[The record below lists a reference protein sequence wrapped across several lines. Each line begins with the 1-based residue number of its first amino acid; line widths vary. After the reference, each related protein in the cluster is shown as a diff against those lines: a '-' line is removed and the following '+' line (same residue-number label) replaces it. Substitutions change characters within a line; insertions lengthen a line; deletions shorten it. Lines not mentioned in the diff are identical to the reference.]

1 MSQNTNRSVPSPS
14 RGAGSSPV
22 RRVTFKAPLQD
33 TALVEWLDR
42 QENVSASLRLVLA
55 AWTNLFGTGDVA
67 LEAVAAQLRP
77 KAGLLRGEAPSA
89 GALAT
94 PVAGAEQAGSAGQM
108 DRDRDPEP
116 EPEPEPEAPSFKPLA
131 APGGQVDQR
140 QLSVPGSEVTPVPV
154 IDVHLD
160 GPAAAAA
167 AVVAVP
173 EPKAQHHA
181 QPIAVSAD
189 LEPERAAPAVDR
201 PAAQAVQA
209 VLLVAPV
216 DTAPDAAPLPDP
228 ASPDGPAA
236 AVPTSGQF
244 NMDDLFAMALPQVA
258 ALQRRGDREAAGI
271 TG

>member
-94 PVAGAEQAGSAGQM
+94 TVAGAEQAGSAGQM
-108 DRDRDPEP
+108 DRDPDPDP
-116 EPEPEPEAPSFKPLA
+116 DPDSGGGRQRAGGA
-131 APGGQVDQR
+131 GGQRGGAGRGR
-140 QLSVPGSEVTPVPV
+140 QPV
-154 IDVHLD
+154 IPSLTSR
-160 GPAAAAA
+160 AAA
-167 AVVAVP
+167 
-173 EPKAQHHA
+173 
-181 QPIAVSAD
+181 
-189 LEPERAAPAVDR
+189 
-201 PAAQAVQA
+201 
-209 VLLVAPV
+209 
-216 DTAPDAAPLPDP
+216 
-228 ASPDGPAA
+228 
-236 AVPTSGQF
+236 
-244 NMDDLFAMALPQVA
+244 
-258 ALQRRGDREAAGI
+258 
-271 TG
+271 

>member
-55 AWTNLFGTGDVA
+55 AWTDLFGTGDVA

-94 PVAGAEQAGSAGQM
+94 TVAGAEQAGSAGQM
-108 DRDRDPEP
+108 DRDPEP
-116 EPEPEPEAPSFKPLA
+116 EPEPEPEAPSSKPLA

-140 QLSVPGSEVTPVPV
+140 QLSIPGSEVTPVPV